1 MVLMAVIT
9 IYSVTILIGV
19 DTGVDKLSNT
29 MIVNFLFFSVDKS
42 YTLVVYSSTEV
53 REIAIQTL
61 LFDKSRAFKFVL

>member
-1 MVLMAVIT
+1 MVIIT
-9 IYSVTILIGV
+9 KYSVPKYLGV
-19 DTGVDKLSNT
+19 DTSVDKLSNH
-29 MIVNFLFFSVDKS
+29 MIVKFFIFFVDKS